1 MADRAT
7 ICECFARDGL
17 QHENTYVPTDVKLD
31 LIGAFADAGFARI
44 EATSYSHPERV
55 PAFRDASAVL
65 AGLASRKAG
74 PAGVAYKATCP
85 NPRAVERA
93 IADLDAGHG
102 ATELSLLV
110 SATESHTQR
119 NMRAT
124 REQQW
129 QRVTEM
135 VRLAAGRFRL
145 VGVISVAFGCPFEG
159 AVDPGVVAAD
169 AARFADLGVDMV
181 TLGDTTGMATPT
193 AVKNMFR
200 RIPAN
205 APGAPPVVAH
215 FHNTRGSGLA
225 NCVAALEAGCRDFDS
240 SFGGVGGHPAQI
252 EYGGGMTGNVCTEDL
267 VNLLESEGV
276 ATGLDLGKVL
286 AASER
291 CERALGRPLHSM
303 VARAGFGLIGGE
315 LGGGKAAGGAVAG
328 RAAAGGE
335 VEQNA

>member
-17 QHENTYVPTDVKLD
+17 QHENTYVPTEVKLG
-31 LIGAFADAGFARI
+31 LVGAFADAGFTRI

-55 PAFRDASAVL
+55 PAFRDASDVL
-65 AGLASRKAG
+65 AGLPR

-93 IADLDAGHG
+93 ISDLDAGHG

-129 QRVTEM
+129 ARVTEM

-159 AVDPGVVAAD
+159 AVDPGVVADD

-181 TLGDTTGMATPT
+181 TLGDTTGLATPSG
-193 AVKNMFR
+193 VKKMFA
-200 RIPAN
+200 RIPASG
-205 APGAPPVVAH
+205 PGTPPVVAH
-215 FHNTRGSGLA
+215 FHNTRGTGLA

-240 SFGGVGGHPAQI
+240 AFGGVGGHPAQI

-276 ATGLDLGKVL
+276 ATGLDLGKVQ
-286 AASER
+286 AASEL

-315 LGGGKAAGGAVAG
+315 LGG
-328 RAAAGGE
+328 E
-335 VEQNA
+335 VEHNA